1 MSASVVYTS
10 RLRVLSHQY
19 WYRRRRVL
27 GLSRNNDEY
36 RHTAWQPLVKSF
48 NVAFKAGLPASGMR
62 PVNGDDITG
71 ALWHRAFLKS
81 SLCASDP
88 WGKPN
93 NSGWAKDTIN
103 WAVVMP
109 DNISGA
115 RVQVYSGGNQISR
128 APPARS
134 QLRQRREH
142 GCRPPLY
149 SKTSHVAVTANPK
162 DNICHYNYV
171 VGILLKGGPN

>member
-1 MSASVVYTS
+1 
-10 RLRVLSHQY
+10 
-19 WYRRRRVL
+19 
-27 GLSRNNDEY
+27 
-36 RHTAWQPLVKSF
+36 
-48 NVAFKAGLPASGMR
+48 MR

-115 RVQVYSGGNQISR
+115 RVQVYSGGNQIYSGPVQPGLNYGSAENMVAGPQYVEVVR
-128 APPARS
+128 NVNGGTE
-134 QLRQRREH
+134 Q
-142 GCRPPLY
+142 LY

-162 DNICHYNYV
+162 DNICNYNYV
-171 VGILLKGGPN
+171 VDILLKGGPN